1 MTSTLL
7 ALSQLTSP
15 GATTVNPEPESK
27 PAGDATSLPEMVVQ
41 ADGTKKLYN
50 PENLESRKFTVP
62 LVDIP
67 QTVTVVPEEVMKE
80 QGAANLRDVLRN
92 VPGISIQAGEGGQ
105 PPGDNLS
112 IRGFSARSD
121 LFVDGVRDFGGYSR
135 DIFNTEQVEVIKGP
149 SSTNAGRGS
158 TGGTVNLSSKVPHLE
173 NAYGIML
180 GGGTDDFGRATV
192 DVNQAIPNL
201 NGTAVRLNAVY
212 NTQHT
217 PGRDLVN
224 MERWGVAPSI
234 SFGLGTDTRFTF
246 SYFHLEEEGLPDYGL
261 PWVPRNFIN
270 SSGVQNNNT
279 GLPSGRPNVS
289 SSNWYGLKNR
299 DRNNTQ
305 TDIFTAT
312 FEHDFNESLKL
323 ANVSRYGHNSID
335 LIATP
340 PRFYSSTTL
349 PAGVDPTSVR
359 RDDTKYRD
367 EVDTVF
373 SNQTDLRYDFATGT
387 IKHEMIG
394 SLEYS
399 HEKSK
404 NRLKDDL
411 NKANMP
417 YTSLTDPDPY
427 APYIPDIVY
436 TGFINR
442 VDIDTV
448 GVSLFDT
455 AHLTEQ
461 WLLSG
466 GVRYESVNSDFGGP
480 STVTPGTSFSD
491 STTDGLFSYRA
502 AATYKPTTDGSV
514 YLSYGTSFN
523 PSGEGFTP
531 SDSPTSS
538 SYYDVDPEEN
548 RTLELGTKW
557 ELLDKKML
565 LSAALFRTDKT
576 NARTVDP
583 TDPTDVIGLDGEQRV
598 QGFEVGFTG
607 LVTDQFRVLGGYTFL
622 DSEVTSS
629 NNALE
634 EGNDLSNTPQ
644 NSFSLWAVHDLPKG
658 FQVGLGTQYVGSRF
672 NNSNE
677 ESRQEA
683 PSFTLFNALVGYQ
696 LNENVA
702 FRLNCYNL
710 GDKDYIDQLGGGH
723 FVPGA
728 GRSLVLTAD
737 IKF

>member
-7 ALSQLTSP
+7 ALSQLAAP
-15 GATTVNPEPESK
+15 AATTVQPEVKPEGGS
-27 PAGDATSLPEMVVQ
+27 TELPEMVVQ

-67 QTVTVVPEEVMKE
+67 QTVTVIPEEVMKE
-80 QGAANLRDVLRN
+80 QGASSLRDVLRN

-135 DIFNTEQVEVIKGP
+135 DTFNTEQVEVIKGP

-158 TGGTVNLSSKVPHLE
+158 TGGTVNLSSKMPSLE
-173 NAYGIML
+173 KSYQIML
-180 GGGTDDFGRATV
+180 GGGTDEFARGTIDL
-192 DVNQAIPNL
+192 NQAIPGMT
-201 NGTAVRLNAVY
+201 GTAVRLNAVY

-217 PGRDLVN
+217 PDRDHVYQD
-224 MERWGVAPSI
+224 RWGVAPSI
-234 SFGLGTDTRFTF
+234 TFGLGTDTRFTA

-261 PWVPRNFIN
+261 PWIPQNYIN
-270 SSGVQNNNT
+270 SKGEANNNT
-279 GLPSGRPNVS
+279 GLNPGRPNVS
-289 SSNWYGLKNR
+289 DENWYGLRKRDKNE
-299 DRNNTQ
+299 TQ
-305 TDIFTAT
+305 TDVFTGI
-312 FEHDFNESLKL
+312 FEHDFNDSLKVT
-323 ANVSRYGHNSID
+323 NVSRYGHNSID
-335 LIATP
+335 LISTP
-340 PRFYSSTTL
+340 PRFYSASTL

-367 EVDTVF
+367 EVDSVL
-373 SNQTDLRYDFATGT
+373 SNQTDLRYDFQTGT
-387 IKHEMIG
+387 VKHEAIG
-394 SLEYS
+394 SLEFS

-404 NRLKDDL
+404 NRLQDDL

-417 YTSLTDPDPY
+417 YTDLENPDAYTPY
-427 APYIPDIVY
+427 TPDIVY
-436 TGFINR
+436 TGFVNR
-442 VDIDTV
+442 VSIDTV
-448 GVSLFDT
+448 AVSLFDT
-455 AHLTEQ
+455 AHLTDQ

-466 GVRYESVNSDFGGP
+466 GVRWESLNSDFGGP

-491 STTDGLFSYRA
+491 STSDGLFSYRA
-502 AATYKPTTDGSV
+502 AVTYKPTDDGSV

-548 RTLELGTKW
+548 RTIELGTKW
-557 ELLDKKML
+557 ELLDKKL
-565 LSAALFRTDKT
+565 LVSAALFRTDKT

-583 TDPTDVIGLDGEQRV
+583 TDPTDVIGLNGEQRV
-598 QGFEVGFTG
+598 QGFEMGFTG
-607 LVTDQFRVLGGYTFL
+607 LITEQFRILGGYTFL
-622 DSEVTSS
+622 DSEVTESDS
-629 NNALE
+629 ALE
-634 EGNDLSNTPQ
+634 LGNELSNTPQ

-658 FQVGLGTQYVGSRF
+658 FQVGLGTQYVDSRY

-677 ESRQEA
+677 ESRQQA

-696 LNENVA
+696 LNENVS
-702 FRLNCYNL
+702 FRLNGYNL
-710 GDKDYIDQLGGGH
+710 GDKDYVDQLGGGH

-728 GRSLVLTAD
+728 GRSVVLTAD